1 MAILQWDATGERKYE
16 LGVDH
21 GILFVFDNGA
31 YKDGV
36 VFNGLTSVQESPDG
50 AEANDI
56 WADNMKYGSIR
67 SAENFKG
74 TIEAYMYPPEFAEC
88 DGSITLVKGVT
99 VTQQTRKH
107 FGLAYRSN
115 IGSDTTDWT
124 EDYRIHLVY
133 GATASPSERNHE
145 TVNDSPEAGQ
155 LSWEFDTVPVPV
167 PGYRNTAHIY
177 VTKSECDPTKFKAFE
192 DYLIGTNTTEPK
204 LPLPE
209 KLKELFT

>member
-1 MAILQWDATGERKYE
+1 MAILKWDASGERKYE

-21 GILFVFDNGA
+21 GILFVYDNGA
-31 YKDGV
+31 YKNGV

-74 TIEAYMYPPEFAEC
+74 TIEAYIYPPEFAEC

-115 IGSDTTDWT
+115 IGSDTTDWS

-145 TVNDSPEAGQ
+145 TVNDSPEPGQ
-155 LSWEFDTVPVPV
+155 FSWEFDTVPIPV
-167 PGYRNTAHIY
+167 SGYRNTAHIY
-177 VTKSECDPTKFKAFE
+177 VTKSECDQTKFKAFE
-192 DYLIGTNTTEPK
+192 DYLIGTATTESQ
-204 LPLPE
+204 LPMPE

>member
-1 MAILQWDATGERKYE
+1 MAILKWDATGERKYE

-31 YKDGV
+31 YKNGV

-115 IGSDTTDWT
+115 IGSDTTDWA

-133 GATASPSERNHE
+133 GATVSPSERNHE
-145 TVNDSPEAGQ
+145 TVNDSPEPAQ
-155 LSWEFDTVPVPV
+155 LSWEFDTVPTPV

-177 VTKSECDPTKFKAFE
+177 VTKSECDQTKFKAFE
-192 DYLIGTNTTEPK
+192 DYLIGTATTESQ
-204 LPLPE
+204 LPMPD

>member
-1 MAILQWDATGERKYE
+1 MAILKWDASGERKYE

-21 GILFVFDNGA
+21 GILFVYDNGA
-31 YKDGV
+31 YKNGV

-115 IGSDTTDWT
+115 IGSDTTDWS

-145 TVNDSPEAGQ
+145 TVNDSPEPGQ
-155 LSWEFDTVPVPV
+155 FSWEFDTVPIPV
-167 PGYRNTAHIY
+167 SGYHNTAHIY
-177 VTKSECDPTKFKAFE
+177 VTKSECDQTKFKAFE
-192 DYLIGTNTTEPK
+192 DYLIGTATTESQ
-204 LPLPE
+204 LPLPD

>member
-31 YKDGV
+31 YKNGV

-88 DGSITLVKGVT
+88 DGSISVWRIVAILVLIRRTGP
-99 VTQQTRKH
+99 RI
-107 FGLAYRSN
+107 
-115 IGSDTTDWT
+115 IGST
-124 EDYRIHLVY
+124 
-133 GATASPSERNHE
+133 
-145 TVNDSPEAGQ
+145 
-155 LSWEFDTVPVPV
+155 LSMAL
-167 PGYRNTAHIY
+167 R
-177 VTKSECDPTKFKAFE
+177 
-192 DYLIGTNTTEPK
+192 
-204 LPLPE
+204 PLR
-209 KLKELFT
+209 LSGIMRR

>member
-1 MAILQWDATGERKYE
+1 MAILKWDASGERKYE

-31 YKDGV
+31 YKNGV

-115 IGSDTTDWT
+115 IGSDTTDWS

-145 TVNDSPEAGQ
+145 TVNDSPEPGQ
-155 LSWEFDTVPVPV
+155 FSWEFDTVPIPV
-167 PGYRNTAHIY
+167 SGYRNTAHIY
-177 VTKSECDPTKFKAFE
+177 VTKSECDQTKFKAFE
-192 DYLIGTNTTEPK
+192 DYLIGTATTESQ
-204 LPLPE
+204 LPMPE

>member
-1 MAILQWDATGERKYE
+1 MAILKWDASGERKYE

-21 GILFVFDNGA
+21 GILFVYDNGA
-31 YKDGV
+31 YKNGV

-50 AEANDI
+50 AEANDV

-115 IGSDTTDWT
+115 IGSDTTDWS

-145 TVNDSPEAGQ
+145 TVNDSPEPGQ
-155 LSWEFDTVPVPV
+155 FSWEFDTVPIPV
-167 PGYRNTAHIY
+167 SGYRNTAHIY
-177 VTKSECDPTKFKAFE
+177 VTKSECDQTKFKAVE
-192 DYLIGTNTTEPK
+192 DYLIGTATT
-204 LPLPE
+204 
-209 KLKELFT
+209 

>member
-155 LSWEFDTVPVPV
+155 LSWEFDTVPVSV

-177 VTKSECDPTKFKAFE
+177 VTKSECDQTKFKAFE
-192 DYLIGTNTTEPK
+192 DYLIGTATTGSK

>member
-1 MAILQWDATGERKYE
+1 MAILKWDASGERKYE

-21 GILFVFDNGA
+21 GILFVYDNGA
-31 YKDGV
+31 YKNGV

-115 IGSDTTDWT
+115 IGSDTTDWS

-145 TVNDSPEAGQ
+145 TVNDSPEPGQ
-155 LSWEFDTVPVPV
+155 FSWEFDTVPIPV
-167 PGYRNTAHIY
+167 SGYRNTAHIY
-177 VTKSECDPTKFKAFE
+177 VTKSECDQTKFKAFE
-192 DYLIGTNTTEPK
+192 DYLIGTATTESQ
-204 LPLPE
+204 LPMPE

>member
-1 MAILQWDATGERKYE
+1 MAILKWDAIGERKYE

-31 YKDGV
+31 YKNGV

-133 GATASPSERNHE
+133 GATVSPSEQNHE
-145 TVNDSPEAGQ
+145 TVNDSPEPGQ
-155 LSWEFDTVPVPV
+155 FSWEFDTVPVPV
-167 PGYRNTAHIY
+167 SGYRNTAHIY
-177 VTKSECDPTKFKAFE
+177 VTKSECELTKFKAFE
-192 DYLIGTNTTEPK
+192 DYLIGTATTESQ
-204 LPLPE
+204 LPLPD